1 MDDDVILRVVE
12 DGAIAREKDNDEK
25 DECAIIIIVVVV
37 VVVVVAIFVLLFSLS
52 FPCVFLL
59 GEKKWRRREKGFH
72 RNIKTSRKGGVSSF
86 HVMPL
91 SKKGP
96 PSSSS
101 SFLKKKKRK
110 GKFGWIRSIFLQ
122 KIGGQNFIAISR
134 AFFSLFELY
143 VDPQL
148 IEYIPKKRRARAPSE
163 GAFGTKTKETSRP
176 ITTITTTT
184 TKHEEEELAQTCT
197 NTRDDDST
205 TTTKCRRIRWRN

>member
-1 MDDDVILRVVE
+1 MEKEIFFDLNLEEEEMDDDVILRVVE

-25 DECAIIIIVVVV
+25 DECAIIVVVV

-101 SFLKKKKRK
+101 SFPKKKKRK
-110 GKFGWIRSIFLQ
+110 GKERKIWLDSID
-122 KIGGQNFIAISR
+122 
-134 AFFSLFELY
+134 FFTK
-143 VDPQL
+143 D
-148 IEYIPKKRRARAPSE
+148 R
-163 GAFGTKTKETSRP
+163 GAKFYCDFPRFFFP
-176 ITTITTTT
+176 VC
-184 TKHEEEELAQTCT
+184 CT
-197 NTRDDDST
+197 WTHN
-205 TTTKCRRIRWRN
+205 

>member
-25 DECAIIIIVVVV
+25 DECAIIV

-101 SFLKKKKRK
+101 SFPKKKRK
-110 GKFGWIRSIFLQ
+110 GKERKIWLDSID
-122 KIGGQNFIAISR
+122 
-134 AFFSLFELY
+134 FFTKDRGAKFY
-143 VDPQL
+143 CDFPRFPCL
-148 IEYIPKKRRARAPSE
+148 IVRGPTINRIYFPKSD
-163 GAFGTKTKETSRP
+163 FGTKTKETSSP

-205 TTTKCRRIRWRN
+205 TTKCRRIRWRN

>member
-25 DECAIIIIVVVV
+25 DECAIIIV

-101 SFLKKKKRK
+101 SFPKKKK
-110 GKFGWIRSIFLQ
+110 GKENLVGFDRFFYKRSGG
-122 KIGGQNFIAISR
+122 KILLRFPAL
-134 AFFSLFELY
+134 FF
-143 VDPQL
+143 PCL
-148 IEYIPKKRRARAPSE
+148 IVRGPTINRIYSKKRRARAPSE

-205 TTTKCRRIRWRN
+205 TTKCRRIRWRN

>member
-1 MDDDVILRVVE
+1 MEKEIFFDLNLEEEEMDDDVILRVVE

-25 DECAIIIIVVVV
+25 DECAIIVV

-101 SFLKKKKRK
+101 FPKKKRK
-110 GKFGWIRSIFLQ
+110 GKENLVGFDRFFYKRSGG
-122 KIGGQNFIAISR
+122 KILLRFP
-134 AFFSLFELY
+134 AFFP
-143 VDPQL
+143 V
-148 IEYIPKKRRARAPSE
+148 
-163 GAFGTKTKETSRP
+163 
-176 ITTITTTT
+176 
-184 TKHEEEELAQTCT
+184 
-197 NTRDDDST
+197 
-205 TTTKCRRIRWRN
+205 

>member
-25 DECAIIIIVVVV
+25 DECAIIVVVV

-96 PSSSS
+96 PSSVLLLLVS
-101 SFLKKKKRK
+101 KKKKERK
-110 GKFGWIRSIFLQ
+110 GKENLVGFDRFFYKRSGG
-122 KIGGQNFIAISR
+122 KILLRFPA
-134 AFFSLFELY
+134 FSLS
-143 VDPQL
+143 D
-148 IEYIPKKRRARAPSE
+148 
-163 GAFGTKTKETSRP
+163 
-176 ITTITTTT
+176 
-184 TKHEEEELAQTCT
+184 CT
-197 NTRDDDST
+197 WTHN
-205 TTTKCRRIRWRN
+205 